1 MANFTRNAKRQK
13 AEDTT
18 FHDTEDLPEGG
29 GGGGFE
35 GLRSHHFQKQH
46 YFIIRKRLSKRSVRA
61 FATMP
66 KGSMGQ

>member
-29 GGGGFE
+29 GGGGGSKVYGLTIFKSSTISSFE
-35 GLRSHHFQKQH
+35 KGC
-46 YFIIRKRLSKRSVRA
+46 
-61 FATMP
+61 P
-66 KGSMGQ
+66 KEA